1 MVTSLQQVSNQLL
14 EIQNQ
19 NRIEKL
25 VFLIDSTIGCPGSP
39 NNGIDPNKLFY
50 FQLQLMTILSTVL
63 NCADTYPVFFNNG
76 SALSC
81 QRFSDMNCC
90 QTFAFVDTKDP
101 VPFPASCD
109 ADDILPACTL
119 GYYALSTYRGM
130 NGTNKG
136 YMAIAIV
143 NSNLGLKN
151 DDVIKPCFDD
161 FPIRYAIGTGEARQN
176 DLQRFQSKPGYNV
189 HVPYND
195 QNAMTMENLFDCIG
209 EYYCFNK
216 EEIFCDKA
224 NAAGK
229 IIPSA
234 FPQFV

>member
-1 MVTSLQQVSNQLL
+1 VSNQLL
-14 EIQNQ
+14 DIQIQNK
-19 NRIEKL
+19 IEKL

-39 NNGIDPNKLFY
+39 VNGSDPNKLFY

-90 QTFAFVDTKDP
+90 QTFAFVDTKAP
-101 VPFPASCD
+101 VPFPASCE

-143 NSNLGLKN
+143 NSGLNLKN
-151 DDVIKPCFDD
+151 NDVIKPCFDD
-161 FPIRYAIGTGEARQN
+161 FPIRYVIGTDEASPN
-176 DLQRFQSKPGYNV
+176 DLERFQSNVGYNV
-189 HVPYND
+189 FVPYND
-195 QNAMTMENLFDCIG
+195 NNRVTMENLFDCIG
-209 EYYCFNK
+209 EYYYFNK
-216 EEIFCDKA
+216 QEIFCDKA
-224 NAAGK
+224 TADGN

-234 FPQFV
+234 FPEII